1 MNELRWILLVAGALL
16 IVGIYV
22 WGVRARG
29 RGAPGLETSR
39 RPASFG
45 HDEAGSRTDEA
56 AGRDGPQS
64 FEAETTPPANARRLE
79 PSITL
84 DDDIE
89 SVPAIE
95 RREPTFA
102 ARADSAAPLR
112 VETTGGRAEPTL
124 APRAEVAFEARRP
137 EMVAPAH
144 ATPSPPP
151 TRAAEPVVA
160 PDPAKPKRPP
170 QKIFAVR
177 VSANGAT
184 RMPGERVL
192 AALQEEGLR
201 FGRYQIFHRLHDDGR
216 PVFSVA
222 SLKDPGTFDPQA
234 MPGIEYPGVLVFAV
248 LPGPVGAGEA
258 FDEMLFTARAGDAPR
273 RCARRRQGRAADRTA
288 REAHA
293 RGRARVRARGRR
305 GRLTRR

>member
-16 IVGIYV
+16 IVGIYI

-29 RGAPGLETSR
+29 RGAPGLEPSR
-39 RPASFG
+39 RPATFG
-45 HDEAGSRTDEA
+45 HDEAGRRSDEA
-56 AGRDGPQS
+56 SGRDGT
-64 FEAETTPPANARRLE
+64 EDVEGETIPAASVRRLE

-84 DDDIE
+84 DEDIE

-124 APRAEVAFEARRP
+124 APRAEVALEARRP
-137 EMVAPAH
+137 EPVVPAH
-144 ATPSPPP
+144 AAVNSPTP
-151 TRAAEPVVA
+151 RAAEPAVVA
-160 PDPAKPKRPP
+160 EPARPKRPP

-234 MPGIEYPGVLVFAV
+234 MPGIEYPGVLVFTV

-258 FDEMLFTARAGDAPR
+258 FDEMLFTARALATHLGGALADDKGVPLTALHAKR
-273 RCARRRQGRAADRTA
+273 LREEALEFERAVAGA
-288 REAHA
+288 A
-293 RGRARVRARGRR
+293 
-305 GRLTRR
+305 